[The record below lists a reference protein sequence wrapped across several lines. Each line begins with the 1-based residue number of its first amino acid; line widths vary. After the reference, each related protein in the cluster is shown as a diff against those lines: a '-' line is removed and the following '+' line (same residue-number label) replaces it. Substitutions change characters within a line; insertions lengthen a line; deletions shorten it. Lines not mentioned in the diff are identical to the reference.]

1 MGKIFCII
9 GKSASGKDVVCSTL
23 LERKKNLTR
32 LLSYT
37 TRLPQ
42 KDEVDGVHYHFVSD
56 RFIEEKE
63 KEGKL
68 IEKSIRDTE
77 DGPRIFA
84 TIDDNQVDFSN
95 GSYIAIKD
103 PAGAQKLKE
112 YYGADKVV
120 IIYITVDDGIRLMR
134 ALTREM
140 TQPYPKYADMCS
152 HFLDDERDFA
162 NIKSDF
168 VCENVDLFS
177 CVNALEKIIK
187 ENRK

>member
-9 GKSASGKDVVCSTL
+9 GKSASGKDVVCSAL
-23 LERKKNLTR
+23 LEQKKNLKR

-37 TRLPQ
+37 TRSPR
-42 KDEVDGVHYHFVSD
+42 KDEVDGVHYYFVTD
-56 RFIEEKE
+56 EYIAEKE

-68 IEKSIRDTE
+68 IEKTVRDTE
-77 DGPRIFA
+77 DGPKTYA
-84 TIDDNQVDFSN
+84 TIDDEQVSFAN

-103 PAGAQKLKE
+103 PAGAQKIKD

-120 IIYITVDDGIRLMR
+120 IIHITVDDGIRLMR

-140 TQPYPKYADMCS
+140 TQPYPKYSDMCNRY
-152 HFLDDERDFA
+152 LDDERDFA
-162 NIKSDF
+162 NIKCDF
-168 VCENVDLFS
+168 VCQNIDLFK
-177 CVNALEKIIK
+177 CVDELKKIIK